1 MRMLE
6 LMAVMNDL
14 VKNESQ
20 FIISTHSPILMA
32 YPGAD
37 VFELSEKGI
46 EKVRYDET
54 EHFALTK
61 QFLENPERMF
71 KYLFE

>member
-1 MRMLE
+1 M
-6 LMAVMNDL
+6 
-14 VKNESQ
+14 
-20 FIISTHSPILMA
+20 THSPILLA
-32 YPGAD
+32 FPDAD

-54 EHFALTK
+54 EHFTLTK